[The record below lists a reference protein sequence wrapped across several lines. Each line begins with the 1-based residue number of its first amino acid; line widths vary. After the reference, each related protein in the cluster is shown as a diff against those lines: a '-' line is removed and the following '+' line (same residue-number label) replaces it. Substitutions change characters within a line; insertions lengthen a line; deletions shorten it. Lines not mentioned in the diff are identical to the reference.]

1 MNNIVGIAGAMDVE
15 VSTLCQKLQ
24 NKEVVKFGGLEFNHG
39 FLNSKE
45 VVIVKSGVGK
55 VNAALCVQTL
65 VNKFNVTQIINTGI
79 AGATG
84 KGLGVFDFVISSEVA
99 YHDVDVQ
106 IFGYKIGQIP
116 GQEQFFVA
124 DEQLVQK
131 AVQVAESSSF
141 AKEHKFLLVT
151 WSISVKIYYKN
162 LVIHFPQP
170 HTTSQINMVYLLYL
184 LHHERKVCYG
194 RKYQSEP
201 D

>member
-1 MNNIVGIAGAMDVE
+1 MNNIVGIIGAMDVE

-84 KGLGVFDFVISSEVA
+84 KGLGVFDFV
-99 YHDVDVQ
+99 Y
-106 IFGYKIGQIP
+106 
-116 GQEQFFVA
+116 FFVC
-124 DEQLVQK
+124 LGLFLP
-131 AVQVAESSSF
+131 SF
-141 AKEHKFLLVT
+141 CRKPHR
-151 WSISVKIYYKN
+151 YDR
-162 LVIHFPQP
+162 VI
-170 HTTSQINMVYLLYL
+170 
-184 LHHERKVCYG
+184 
-194 RKYQSEP
+194 
-201 D
+201 